1 MKRIQITLFA
11 FLMVMLAG
19 CVREDGNQVQIQQ
32 EPPSYAETEETESGE
47 GEEPEESSSD
57 LQRGKGE
64 KQQNYIIIKAHVK
77 EVYEDRILISS
88 DSDSYPGAFEVT
100 VSDKVYDKSS
110 LNGGDFI
117 LVKLRET
124 GGSIGFDAVSLLP
137 VDFFEESAQE
147 DILLTEAPLISLSD
161 LLSST
166 MNSFELRSGSYEWNY
181 MVEDE
186 MQSII
191 ACGAHPLDVQPDG
204 EYEKLDVPDYNKIE
218 EVLYS
223 LNCSI
228 LPDIVTVRKWS
239 SQDIGNTKAETV
251 STVTYYNNCDF
262 VELQENMVYELT
274 AEWNQ
279 ELFENRGF
287 YGTASYFFV
296 TE

>member
-1 MKRIQITLFA
+1 MKRIRITFFA
-11 FLMVMLAG
+11 FLMVVLVG
-19 CVREDGNQVQIQQ
+19 CVRKDDNHVQIQQ
-32 EPPSYAETEETESGE
+32 EPSSYAETEETESEE
-47 GEEPEESSSD
+47 GEEPEEPSAG
-57 LQRGKGE
+57 LQRGEGE

-100 VSDKVYDKSS
+100 VSDKVYDKSKLS
-110 LNGGDFI
+110 GGDFI
-117 LVKLRET
+117 LIKLRGT
-124 GGSIGFDAVSLLP
+124 GGNTGFDAVSLSP
-137 VDFFEESAQE
+137 VDFFEESSQE
-147 DILLTEAPLISLSD
+147 DILLTEAPPISLSD

-181 MVEDE
+181 MAQNE

-204 EYEKLDVPDYNKIE
+204 EYEKLDVPDYNKID
-218 EVLYS
+218 EVFYC

-228 LPDIVTVRKWS
+228 PPDIVTVRKWN

-251 STVTYYNNCDF
+251 STVTYYDNCDF
-262 VELQENMVYELT
+262 VELQENMVYELN
-274 AEWNQ
+274 AEWSQ
-279 ELFENRGF
+279 DLSENRDF